1 MGGKGKWRQILWKI
15 YSFFDLKSCGCT
27 PPPRCPSFSLRKIR
41 VGVKMSKGE
50 NHLCRVCVSVACW
63 HVSCVHPTRPS
74 SLVPLLF
81 FSLTSKA
88 VRQASPEPKLNT
100 GKSNWM
106 CQYCFSLRAGNKA
119 LLLIIRLLL
128 PLSHTSLV
136 TWVCSRVRKVI
147 KHTDSIYD
155 GSGWGT
161 VVAMESANTGPAVER
176 WKVGQSTRLRS
187 GRCRLACVLE
197 VGFDDWSS
205 SWLALCR
212 CRWWS
217 AQVDR

>member
-1 MGGKGKWRQILWKI
+1 MWVVCIPLAPPLSSPW
-15 YSFFDLKSCGCT
+15 FF
-27 PPPRCPSFSLRKIR
+27 FS
-41 VGVKMSKGE
+41 
-50 NHLCRVCVSVACW
+50 
-63 HVSCVHPTRPS
+63 
-74 SLVPLLF
+74 
-81 FSLTSKA
+81 SLTSKA

-155 GSGWGT
+155 GWGWGT
-161 VVAMESANTGPAVER
+161 VVEMESANTGPAVER
-176 WKVGQSTRLRS
+176 WKVGQSARLRS

-197 VGFDDWSS
+197 VGCDDWSS

-212 CRWWS
+212 CRWW
-217 AQVDR
+217 ATQVDR